1 MIKRTDRVP
10 NNLLGVSR
18 FKEVV
23 LHQGHIERFFLE
35 SLEGHSSIQVERAV
49 LPEELELDYSKSEDH
64 DAYPI
69 TVKLRHLDE
78 EEANCKSKSTN
89 LSKSGSAKDD
99 AYIWTQKNQEKAGFT
114 EIIKA
119 KYMIGC
125 DGAHSWT
132 RRQLGFAMEGEQ
144 TDFIWGVLDII
155 PITDFR
161 ELFGRG
167 EIAGTDGTL
176 IREKLTFVCI
186 ALYTV
191 PMLEVS
197 W

>member
-1 MIKRTDRVP
+1 M
-10 NNLLGVSR
+10 
-18 FKEVV
+18 
-23 LHQGHIERFFLE
+23 
-35 SLEGHSSIQVERAV
+35 
-49 LPEELELDYSKSEDH
+49 LPEELEFDNSKSEDY

-69 TVKLRHLDE
+69 KVKIRRLDDE
-78 EEANCKSKSTN
+78 RGNLESKPANSPIN
-89 LSKSGSAKDD
+89 GSGKDD
-99 AYIWTQKNQEKAGFT
+99 TRDLTCKNQEKVGLT

-132 RRQLGFAMEGEQ
+132 RRQLGFTMEGEQ

-161 ELFGRG
+161 ELLVLN
-167 EIAGTDGTL
+167 ETACEDGSL
-176 IREKLTFVCI
+176 IREKLTFVCG

-191 PMLEVS
+191 PLLEVS